1 MRRLRVLGLKR
12 QRSGWICKCVKM
24 KLQDTG
30 DWFKSQNKES
40 PMITHLGE
48 LEKYNSITEIGNEE
62 ESYSGGMIKFGYFEL
77 WMITIHK
84 EVYTGGLG
92 QNAEREQERR
102 FGGSNKS
109 MDRDDLESPER
120 RLEGWNCHVAVLIVG
135 EHGWKTN
142 HGGKS
147 SQVGRAAHGS
157 ESRER
162 MLRGVGD
169 SCAQGWRAERW
180 PKTGKDS
187 SRPLSGIMEQRLF
200 KSEPPVER
208 CHPL

>member
-1 MRRLRVLGLKR
+1 MRCLRVLGLKR

-120 RLEGWNCHVAVLIVG
+120 RLAGWNCHVAVLVVG
-135 EHGWKTN
+135 EHGLENKPWRKEQSS
-142 HGGKS
+142 GKS
-147 SQVGRAAHGS
+147 SP
-157 ESRER
+157 RE
-162 MLRGVGD
+162 
-169 SCAQGWRAERW
+169 W
-180 PKTGKDS
+180 
-187 SRPLSGIMEQRLF
+187 EQRKDAQRSGGLLCPGL
-200 KSEPPVER
+200 KGREMTQDWER
-208 CHPL
+208 LLQATERHHGAKTL